1 MMSNTLQTD
10 PQRIPAKKRK
20 RKILLLVL
28 CVLLLTL
35 VATGYCVWYFRF
47 PQVIYG
53 VCRTP
58 VINSLFDDETLIAA
72 YRSAPLASRDRFA
85 MTCHR
90 YGADDELAIRLM
102 LFGYRENEPI
112 PEDLLLYA
120 LDPKFRTTALL
131 ALKLIAEH
139 MASDRSSAA
148 VEWLSS
154 AAVDRL
160 FEMAEAGGYLHDE
173 TIFMPV
179 VLFELSWRDKER
191 SRRAV
196 ETVNDMFRDEME
208 ARRRKRAA
216 ENPEGADSQDPGG
229 DAISKPFE
237 PRFGF
242 SEEPDPR
249 GSYIYF
255 TRTAGHIAAGDF
267 YPNSR

>member
-1 MMSNTLQTD
+1 MSNTLQTD

-47 PQVIYG
+47 PQFIYG
-53 VCRTP
+53 LRRTP
-58 VINSLFDDETLIAA
+58 VVLFLDAETLIAA
-72 YRSAPLASRDRFA
+72 YRTAPLASRNRFA
-85 MTCHR
+85 ETCHQ
-90 YGADDELAIRLM
+90 YQHGADDELAIRLM

-120 LDPKFRTTALL
+120 LDPKFQITAPL
-131 ALKLIAEH
+131 ALKLIAENK
-139 MASDRSSAA
+139 AIVLSD
-148 VEWLSS
+148 

-160 FEMAEAGGYLHDE
+160 FEMAEAGGHLHDD
-173 TIFMPV
+173 TYIMPV
-179 VLFELSWRDKER
+179 ALFELSWRDKER

-237 PRFGF
+237 PWFGF

-267 YPNSR
+267 YPPE

>member
-1 MMSNTLQTD
+1 MK
-10 PQRIPAKKRK
+10 RIKQ
-20 RKILLLVL
+20 ILLIVL
-28 CVLLLTL
+28 CFLLPILI
-35 VATGYCVWYFRF
+35 AIGCCIWYFVF

-90 YGADDELAIRLM
+90 YGAADETAIRLM
-102 LFGYRENEPI
+102 LLGYREGEKI
-112 PEDLLLYA
+112 PEVLLLYA
-120 LDPKFRTTALL
+120 LDPKFRTTAPL

-160 FEMAEAGGYLHDE
+160 FEMAEAGGHLHDD
-173 TIFMPV
+173 TYIMPV
-179 VLFELSWRDKER
+179 ALLELSWRDKER
-191 SRRAV
+191 SNRAV
-196 ETVNDMFRDEME
+196 ETINGMFRDDVE

-216 ENPEGADSQDPGG
+216 ENPEGADSQEPGG
-229 DAISKPFE
+229 DAVSKPVE
-237 PRFGF
+237 PFVGF
-242 SEEPDPR
+242 SEEPGPK
-249 GSYIYF
+249 GSYIF
-255 TRTAGHIAAGDF
+255 FVKTGDF
-267 YPNSR
+267 YPPELQSGEKK